1 LTRQLLTFGRK
12 HPTTPRLVQIEQI
25 VTESTN
31 MVRRLVGAHI
41 ELVLRAEPDL
51 SPVLIDPSHVELV
64 IMNLAVNA
72 RDAMASGGTLLVE
85 VGKRSVSPELA
96 SVRPGLSAGAYVVL
110 RVSDTGSGIPDELKS
125 RIFEPFFTTKKP
137 GHGTGLGLATVYG
150 VVQQCGGHIELHS
163 HLGQGT
169 NFTLFFP
176 AHTAKV
182 ERAIPEPFVAN
193 AARGETVLLVEDE
206 PAVRRLTRRLLE
218 RGGYRVL
225 EADNGLV
232 ALEVME
238 STPGIDL
245 VLSDITMPKLDGI
258 ALARRLRALHPRLR
272 LLLMSGFPDADAL
285 GVSQDEFGQPLLSKP
300 FTLERL
306 LERVRGALDKDL

>member
-1 LTRQLLTFGRK
+1 M
-12 HPTTPRLVQIEQI
+12 P
-25 VTESTN
+25 N
-31 MVRRLVGAHI
+31 
-41 ELVLRAEPDL
+41 
-51 SPVLIDPSHVELV
+51 
-64 IMNLAVNA
+64 
-72 RDAMASGGTLLVE
+72 GGTLSIE
-85 VGKRSVSPELA
+85 VGKRQLSTEFA
-96 SVRPGLSAGAYVVL
+96 SVRPGLSAGEHVVL
-110 RVSDTGSGIPDELKS
+110 RVSDTGFGIPDELKS

-137 GHGTGLGLATVYG
+137 GHGTGLGLSTVYG
-150 VVQQCGGHIELHS
+150 VVQQCGGHVELHS

-176 AHTAKV
+176 ARRATV
-182 ERAIPEPFVAN
+182 EKAAQEPTIAN

-218 RGGYRVL
+218 RGGYRVV

-232 ALEVME
+232 ALEVVE

-245 VLSDITMPKLDGI
+245 VLTDITMPKLDGI
-258 ALARRLRALHPRLR
+258 ALARRLRALSPRLR
-272 LLLMSGFPDADAL
+272 VLLMSGFPDADAL

-306 LERVRGALDKDL
+306 LERVRGALDKDP